1 MCSKAQM
8 SERQVTVVTGASQ
21 GIGREIA
28 VAFGGRGDV
37 VVLAARSVDGLN
49 SAAEAVSEA
58 GGLPLV
64 VETDVTS
71 SDSVQQMVET
81 VLSQQDRIDVLVN
94 NSGVGGPSGRLW
106 EVDPDEWRATFEVNV
121 FGVFLTSRAVLPVM
135 IGQRTGSVVIVG
147 SISGKR
153 PLFGRS
159 AYTSTK
165 TALIGLTRTLA
176 VEAGGHGVRVN
187 LISPGFVAGPRLD
200 WVMEAQAKARG
211 IAVEDVQRE
220 FEAESALGR
229 LTEPGDVAQAA
240 VFLASDAAS
249 GITGADLNVNSGVVM
264 Y

>member
-1 MCSKAQM
+1 MGD
-8 SERQVTVVTGASQ
+8 RRVTVVTGASQ

-28 VAFGGRGDV
+28 LAFAARGDV
-37 VVLAARSVDGLN
+37 VVLAARNVDGLN
-49 SAAEAVSEA
+49 STAMVVGEA
-58 GGLPLV
+58 GGGSLV

-71 SDSVQQMVET
+71 SDSIQQMVET
-81 VLSQQDRIDVLVN
+81 VINRHGRIDVLVN
-94 NSGVGGPSGRLW
+94 NSGVGGPSGTLW

-121 FGVFLTSRAVLPVM
+121 FGVFLTTRAVLPVM
-135 IGQRTGSVVIVG
+135 IDQRSGSVVIIG

-153 PLFGRS
+153 PLLGRS

-176 VEAGGHGVRVN
+176 VEAGRHGVRVN
-187 LISPGFVAGPRLD
+187 LISPGFVSGPRLD
-200 WVMEAQAKARG
+200 WVMAAQAEARG
-211 IAVEDVQRE
+211 IGVEEVQSE

-229 LTEPGDVAQAA
+229 LTGPKDVAQAA
-240 VFLASDAAS
+240 VFLASDAAG